1 MTVEPETPPPDDDA
15 ARHREKM
22 QKRKAVQDARVAQAT
37 GEKGLLMVH
46 TGPGKG
52 KTTAALGM
60 MIRTAGY
67 GLRVGFIQ
75 FVKGN
80 WATGEQPALKRF
92 SDLIDHHVMGEG
104 FTWDTQDRDR
114 DVAAATRAWDLART
128 MMADPQYHLVV
139 LDEIN
144 IVLRYGYLDVAE
156 VLAGVN
162 ARRPDLHVLLTGRN
176 AKPELIEAADL
187 VTEFQAVKHPFQ
199 AGIKAQRG
207 IDF

>member
-1 MTVEPETPPPDDDA
+1 MTDTDSPPPDDEA

-22 QKRKAVQDARVAQAT
+22 RKRKAVQDARVAQAT
-37 GEKGLLMVH
+37 QEKGLLMVH

-52 KTTAALGM
+52 KTTAALGVM
-60 MIRTAGY
+60 LRTAGY
-67 GLRVGFIQ
+67 GLRVGFVQ

-80 WATGEQPALKRF
+80 WATGEQEALKRF
-92 SDLIDHHVMGEG
+92 ADLIDHRVMGEG

-114 DVAAATRAWDLART
+114 DVAAATRAWIVAQE
-128 MMADPQYHLVV
+128 MMADPRYHLVV

-144 IVLRYGYLDVAE
+144 IVLRYGYLDVAD
-156 VLAGVN
+156 VLAGLD
-162 ARRPDLHVLLTGRN
+162 ARRPNLHVLVTGRN
-176 AKPELIEAADL
+176 AKAEIIEAADL

>member
-1 MTVEPETPPPDDDA
+1 MTETPEQPLSDEDA

-22 QKRKAVQDARVAQAT
+22 VKRKAVQDARVAQAT
-37 GEKGLLMVH
+37 QEKGLLMVH

-60 MIRTAGY
+60 MLRTAGY

-80 WATGEQPALKRF
+80 WATGEQAALARF
-92 SDLIDHHVMGEG
+92 ADLIDHHVMGEG
-104 FTWDTQDRDR
+104 FTWDTQDKARDI
-114 DVAAATRAWDLART
+114 AAASRAWDLGRR
-128 MMADPQYHLVV
+128 MLADPQYHLVV

-156 VLAGVN
+156 VLAGLN
-162 ARRPDLHVLLTGRN
+162 ARLPDTHVLLTGRN
-176 AKPELIEAADL
+176 AKPEIIEAADL